1 MDCFGVHTSHMPKA
15 VIAFLL
21 CCWAHAR
28 RFPVFAFSRLHVFL
42 GPQVQSSRFR
52 VYSFLRFPGGVPA
65 ARTQIS
71 CAQQLSP
78 LMRVAGL
85 RGKYAVI
92 YSIREFLNVPDL
104 QTLLVDDN
112 AEVLEE
118 CFEWLDIHRQI
129 SLRTNDSG
137 VTWRPFCKLID
148 HLSRLLQKC
157 LKTGQEVIA
166 WSHLVAGLFH
176 KCRRFHH
183 LSRQRACQ
191 VLALICQPIV
201 IAVKPVSMIVN

>member
-1 MDCFGVHTSHMPKA
+1 MLA
-15 VIAFLL
+15 VFPFS
-21 CCWAHAR
+21 
-28 RFPVFAFSRLHVFL
+28 RFRVCMFSWDHRFSPPVFAFT
-42 GPQVQSSRFR
+42 RFR
-52 VYSFLRFPGGVPA
+52 VLPAASA
-65 ARTQIS
+65 ARTQVS